1 MQFWLNMWANVF
13 LIIDEVK
20 ANLQAKASASQFES
34 SNNNS
39 LKSNS
44 KSSND
49 IKAAKQYQKLCS
61 DNALLKR
68 AVVKFVKILN
78 VSQ

>member
-1 MQFWLNMWANVF
+1 MQFWLNIWANVF

-20 ANLQAKASASQFES
+20 ANLQAKASASQFEP